1 MRAHLEAL
9 LVHLHRGHNS
19 SQVVKPGC
27 RARTSFLHPA
37 GAVRKGGVPVK
48 IWAPHE
54 ALDVGIVRVAR
65 RIHAMH
71 ADDDVLVRQEPDV
84 AHAGEGSP
92 DDALGPSRKRVII
105 VRSEPV
111 HGKGRPGLPHSDVA
125 VPDANLWNGPGKR
138 RNVEQVVGPIHVVLV
153 ADDDHARAAATSQRP
168 VHGGG
173 KCAAAAASVA
183 LGVASTLPAPVGLGV
198 TAGGARRPAQKVFS
212 DVFAARAAAR
222 ECLGVSADGIV
233 RREFAVGALVVR
245 QLSGGAGC
253 SSLGKPIV
261 ILSPLH
267 GGVRTRSV
275 RRATL
280 ADCDFYGQAVGF
292 GQALGHLSKRLIH
305 IHRRAIDS
313 LAEEPET
320 GNPTSATPDASVLLG
335 LGGCFKRAAAASTP
349 DGKHL
354 EVLDPGLP
362 DTEIAALFERVDEV
376 TASKTDLAADS
387 FQSALTRVEA
397 HRFQTRAAFK
407 GLRLVAPLFRGP
419 KSAWR
424 RGSVPDNLDVVPY
437 GGTRTRDQLLHD
449 VIPRGDRERL
459 VLVHERAS
467 EIRPMV
473 KSARVDGRVIGCV
486 QIIQRKPHNQIIDPR
501 RGAQPGT
508 CWEHGPDGVG
518 INHEIR
524 EARGV
529 VCRRISRSGTRGKD
543 PEAVIQ
549 HG

>member
-1 MRAHLEAL
+1 
-9 LVHLHRGHNS
+9 
-19 SQVVKPGC
+19 
-27 RARTSFLHPA
+27 
-37 GAVRKGGVPVK
+37 
-48 IWAPHE
+48 
-54 ALDVGIVRVAR
+54 
-65 RIHAMH
+65 MH
-71 ADDDVLVRQEPDV
+71 ADDDVLVRQESDA

-92 DDALGPSRKRVII
+92 DDTLGPSRKRVII
-105 VRSEPV
+105 VRSKPV
-111 HGKGRPGLPHSDVA
+111 LGKGRPRLPHSDVA

-153 ADDDHARAAATSQRP
+153 ADDDHARAAATSSQLP

-198 TAGGARRPAQKVFS
+198 TARGARSPTQKVFF

-245 QLSGGAGC
+245 QLSGSAGC
-253 SSLGKPIV
+253 PSLSNPFV
-261 ILSPLH
+261 ILSPFH

-275 RRATL
+275 RKATL
-280 ADCDFYGQAVGF
+280 ADCDFYGQAVSF
-292 GQALGHLSKRLIH
+292 GQALGHLSKRLIR

-320 GNPTSATPDASVLLG
+320 GNPTSATPNAS
-335 LGGCFKRAAAASTP
+335 GGGFKRAAAASTP

-419 KSAWR
+419 RSARR
-424 RGSVPDNLDVVPY
+424 RGSVPDNLDVVLEAY
-437 GGTRTRDQLLHD
+437 GGTRDKLLHV
-449 VIPRGDRERL
+449 VIPRGDPGRGR
-459 VLVHERAS
+459 LVHERAS

-486 QIIQRKPHNQIIDPR
+486 QIIERKPHNQIIDPR

-508 CWEHGPDGVG
+508 CWERGPDGVG

-529 VCRRISRSGTRGKD
+529 VCRQNSRPGTRGED
-543 PEAVIQ
+543 PKAVIQ